1 MNSHRLTKIFDKQTG
16 LRIRPEAIIGL
27 FLVLSTLAVYWPVS
41 THEFVGYDDDGYV
54 TENPRVKR
62 GLTIDNIGW
71 ALQST
76 QKSNWHPLTWL
87 SHMLDVELFG
97 MNAGAH
103 HMTSV
108 LFHIFNSLLLFAAF
122 RKMTGRVWPSGFVAA
137 MFALHPLRVESVAW
151 IAERKDVLSTFFW
164 MLTLWSYARY
174 TVLPNRR
181 RYLPVA
187 GFFLLG
193 LMAKPML
200 VTLPF
205 VLLLLDYW
213 PLTRLRFNALD
224 HQIAESHQRLPAFQL
239 FLEKVPLFLLS
250 LLSCVITFLVQQKA
264 GTLAA
269 IEAKPF
275 SLRIANALVSYVKY
289 IHKMIWPDN
298 LAVLYPYSASISEWY
313 TIGALVML
321 GGITFLAVRYANKF
335 PWLMVGWLWYL
346 GTLVPVIGFV
356 QTGVQAMADRYTYVP
371 AIGLFIIAAWGG
383 PRIVAG
389 WRYKTKALS
398 IASAAV
404 FIFCITV
411 SRSQVRYWHDSLALF
426 NHALAA
432 TSDNYV
438 IHNNLGFELA
448 LKGDTDEA
456 IKHYRQALVIHPD
469 FEAAHINLGVA
480 LRRQG
485 RLDDSI
491 KYYYTVLSERPTY
504 AGVHHNL
511 GINMLHKGKID
522 QAIAHFQEALRIKP
536 DYVEV
541 YNSLGAAMV
550 SKGKIKEAIASFRQ
564 ALRIDPDFSAA
575 KNNLDKLENKT
586 NLKPKI
592 TLDFK

>member
-1 MNSHRLTKIFDKQTG
+1 MRLHRFTKIIDKQTG
-16 LRIRPEAIIGL
+16 LRIRPEVIIGF
-27 FLVLSTLAVYWPVS
+27 FLVVSTLAVYWPVGS
-41 THEFVGYDDDGYV
+41 HEFVGYDDDGYV

-62 GLTIDNIGW
+62 GLTIDNIVW
-71 ALQST
+71 AFRSN

-87 SHMLDVELFG
+87 SHMLDVQLFG

-108 LFHIFNSLLLFAAF
+108 FFHILNSLLLFAVF

-137 MFALHPLRVESVAW
+137 MFALHPLHVESVAW

-174 TVLPNRR
+174 TVFPDIR

-213 PLTRLRFNALD
+213 PLKRLRFNAQD
-224 HQIAESHQRLPAFQL
+224 HQISESHQRLPALQL
-239 FLEKVPLFLLS
+239 FMEKMPLFFLS
-250 LLSCVITFLVQQKA
+250 LLSCVITFLVQQKTGA
-264 GTLAA
+264 LAS
-269 IEAKPF
+269 IELQPL
-275 SLRIANALVSYVKY
+275 SLRIANALISYVKY
-289 IHKMIWPDN
+289 IQKMIWPDN
-298 LAVLYPYSASISEWY
+298 LAVLYPYPPSISGWY

-321 GGITFLAVRYANKF
+321 GGITFLAVRYAKKF

-356 QTGVQAMADRYTYVP
+356 QTGVQAMADRYTYLP

-383 PRIVAG
+383 PRIAAG
-389 WRYKTKALS
+389 WCYKTKALS
-398 IASAAV
+398 IASAAL
-404 FIFCITV
+404 FIFFMTA
-411 SRSQVRYWHDSLALF
+411 SRSQVRYWHDSLSLF
-426 NHALAA
+426 NHALAT

-438 IHNNLGFELA
+438 MHNNLGFELA
-448 LKGDTDEA
+448 LKGYTDEA
-456 IKHYRQALVIHPD
+456 IKHYREALAIHPD

-485 RLDDSI
+485 RVDDSI
-491 KYYYTVLSERPTY
+491 KYYYAVLSVRPGY

-511 GINMLHKGKID
+511 GISMLHKGRID
-522 QAIAHFQEALRIKP
+522 QAISHFQEALRIKP
-536 DYVEV
+536 DDAEV

-550 SKGKIKEAIASFRQ
+550 SKGKIKEAMASFRQ